1 MRISDW
7 SSDVCSSDLRDCYF
21 DLDDIRVPQKWQNK
35 KHFRGDKKGELSCN
49 PDGKNPGDVWAF
61 QNVKHHHEEQQIHP
75 AQFPAG
81 LVARIVLAPTSA
93 AGSVLHQYM
102 DCGTTPADTPP
113 KCGHSLPPH

>member
-21 DLDDIRVPQKWQNK
+21 DLDAIRVPQKWQNK

-61 QNVKHHHEEQQIHP
+61 QNVQHNHEEQTIHP
-75 AQFPAG
+75 AQFPEG
-81 LVARIVLAPTSA
+81 QVARIVLATTSA
-93 AGSVLHQYM
+93 RSEERRVGNECAST
-102 DCGTTPADTPP
+102 C
-113 KCGHSLPPH
+113 SSRWLPNH